1 MKKLIIILFLGLIS
15 LSAKGQTLPFEKV
28 ASSDFSAVEVAMRN
42 LAQAYLNHVTSENIS
57 LAPGEQFKF
66 EILAGRY
73 ASAIETIEAIREGSN
88 QNGNHPMFMPYELF
102 SRARIKQLS
111 SGQDFGEAYRAVF
124 RDYLKNCE
132 DTKAASVTVNF
143 TTYDAVVQ
151 FTDAFT
157 SRYEHAPKSA
167 LLLDE
172 AVALLR
178 SYFLYHVYALT
189 EPVIFEETVRDENN
203 RYLIREELITSPR
216 DGAELSVIT
225 VRKRNTVPLPAILI
239 FTIYAE
245 DSNKNQAMI
254 AASKGYVGV
263 IATSRGKRQSK
274 NTIEPYR
281 HEYKD
286 VYVVI
291 DWISQQ
297 PWNNGTVGMYGGS
310 YNGFS
315 QWASMKEKVHPALKT
330 IIPSVSAAPGIDVP
344 MENNIFHNFPYK
356 WIPYVTNNPYL
367 DIAANFDRNRWNNL
381 QNRWFE
387 TGAAYNKMD
396 SIDGVPNPLFQE
408 WVSHPTY
415 DQYWQAMIPYK
426 EDFAHI
432 EIPILSTTG
441 YYDDGQRGA
450 MYYYTE
456 HLKYKPDAPHYLL
469 IGPYDHW
476 GAQSASSATLR
487 GYEIDPVASINI
499 REGLA
504 FEWFDYILKG
514 RKKPALL
521 KDKVNF
527 QVMGKNQWEHVSTL
541 SNMCNDSLVYFLSTG
556 TADESHQL
564 LSKANNNQE
573 PLHLKIDLADRS
585 TFHNA
590 DYYPWPIIKDSINL
604 GDGLVFETSP
614 FVSDLIMSGS
624 FSGEFKITSN
634 KKDFD
639 FSVNIFERTPEG
651 KYFHLTYYIGRA
663 SYAKSKEER
672 ALLTPNEETIITFS
686 NTRMISKKMVKG
698 SQLIAIVNGNKNPYA
713 QINYG
718 TGKVVSLES
727 VEDAGAPLWLKIH
740 PGSKINIPIWRE
752 D

>member
-1 MKKLIIILFLGLIS
+1 MKKLITILFFGVIS

-28 ASSDFSAVEVAMRN
+28 ALSDSVAVEVAIKN
-42 LAQAYLNHVTSENIS
+42 LAQAYLSYVTSENLS
-57 LAPGEQFKF
+57 LALGEQFKF

-73 ASAIETIEAIREGSN
+73 TAAIETIETIREGSN
-88 QNGNHPMFMPYELF
+88 QDGNHPAFMQYELF
-102 SRARIKQLS
+102 SRAKIKQLG
-111 SGQDFGEAYRAVF
+111 SGQDFGGAYRSVF
-124 RDYLKNCE
+124 RNYLKNCE
-132 DTKAASVTVNF
+132 DIKAASVTVSF

-151 FTDAFT
+151 FTGAFT
-157 SRYEHAPKSA
+157 SRYQDAPPSA

-172 AVALLR
+172 AVALLK
-178 SYFLYHVYALT
+178 SYFLYHVYSLT
-189 EPVIFEETVRDENN
+189 EPIIFEETLRDENH
-203 RYLIREELITSPR
+203 RYLIREELIISPR

-225 VRKRNTVPLPAILI
+225 VRKRNAAPLPAILI

-245 DSNKNQAMI
+245 DTNKNQAMI

-263 IATSRGKRQSK
+263 IATSRGKRKSK
-274 NTIEPYR
+274 NTIAPYR

-286 VYVVI
+286 VYPVI
-291 DWISQQ
+291 DWIGQQ
-297 PWNNGTVGMYGGS
+297 PWNNGAVGMYGGS

-330 IIPSVSAAPGIDVP
+330 IVPSVSAAPGIDVP

-356 WIPYVTNNPYL
+356 WIPYVTSNPYL
-367 DIAANFDRNRWNNL
+367 DVAANFDRDRWDHL

-387 TGAAYNKMD
+387 TGVAYNKMD

-408 WVSHPTY
+408 WIRHPAY
-415 DQYWQAMIPYK
+415 DQYWQAMIPYQ

-432 EIPILSTTG
+432 DIPILSTTG

-456 HLKYKPDAPHYLL
+456 HLKYKPDAAHYLL

-476 GAQSASSATLR
+476 GAQSASSANLR
-487 GYEIDPVASINI
+487 GYKIDPVASINI
-499 REGLA
+499 REGLV

-514 RKKPALL
+514 KKKPELL

-527 QVMGKNQWEHVSTL
+527 QVMDKNEWKHVPTL
-541 SNMCNDSLVYFLSTG
+541 SNMSNDSLVYFLSTG
-556 TADESHQL
+556 TPEGSYQL
-564 LSKANNNQE
+564 ASKANPKQA

-585 TFHNA
+585 TVRNA

-604 GDGLVFETSP
+604 GDGLVFETAPLASE
-614 FVSDLIMSGS
+614 VIMSGS
-624 FSGEFKITSN
+624 FSGVFKIVSN

-639 FSVNIFERTPEG
+639 FSVNLFERTAEG

-663 SYAKSKEER
+663 SYADSREVR
-672 ALLTPNEETIITFS
+672 ALLTPNEETTITFD
-686 NTRMISKKMVKG
+686 NTRIISKKMAKG
-698 SQLIAIVNGNKNPYA
+698 SQLVAIVNGNKNPYA

-718 TGKVVSLES
+718 TGKAVSLES
-727 VEDAGAPLWLKIH
+727 IEDAGAPLWLRIH

-752 D
+752 E